1 MSKTPLLDKGY
12 LAGAAI
18 APYRIVKLGSADN
31 QIVPA
36 AASTAPV
43 LGLSN
48 FLGADAGEMAD
59 VTLCGIGE
67 VQLGGT
73 VTRDHYLVSD
83 ADGKAVAATVVAGTA
98 LYYVGK
104 ALQSGDA
111 GDIIPVLVMPGC
123 IANDV
128 AVQIA
133 NVTIT
138 ATELKALNAT
148 PKTLVAAPGAGKAI
162 IPVAIQAFLDYAT
175 TAYDGIAA
183 GEDLAFKYTN
193 ASGTQLGSIEATGFL
208 DASADAT
215 RYVDMGPATAIN
227 PTANAALVA
236 HMLTGE
242 IATGDSPLKLRVHYR
257 VIDVAL

>member
-1 MSKTPLLDKGY
+1 MKTPLLDKGY

-18 APYRIVKLGSADN
+18 EPFRIVKFGSTDGT
-31 QIVPA
+31 IVQAA
-36 AASTAPV
+36 AASAPV

-48 FLGADAGEMAD
+48 FLGADSGETAD

-67 VQLGGT
+67 VELAGS
-73 VTRDHYLVSD
+73 VTRDHYIVSD
-83 ADGKAVAATVVAGTA
+83 ADGKGVAATIVAGTA
-98 LYYVGK
+98 LYFVGK
-104 ALQSGDA
+104 ALTSGVA

-123 IANDV
+123 VANDI
-128 AVQIA
+128 AVQSA
-133 NVTIT
+133 NVTIS

-162 IPVAIQAFLDYAT
+162 IPVAIQAFLDYGTA
-175 TAYDGIAA
+175 AYDGIAA
-183 GEDLAFKYTN
+183 GEGLAFKYTDG
-193 ASGTQLGSIEATGFL
+193 SGTQLGSIEATGFL
-208 DASADAT
+208 DGSADAA
-215 RYVDMGPATAIN
+215 RYVDLSPTTAIN

-242 IATGDSPLKLRVHYR
+242 IATGDSPLKLRVYYR